1 MSGNSATGGFT
12 LLEALVALAIFTAV
26 GVALYGA
33 FNTNLIALGRVQDVS
48 RQLPAVH
55 NAMEYLVAINP
66 SQTPEGTVAL
76 GGFNVRW
83 QATLVEPA
91 RRTRDALDELG
102 SHAVGLYRV
111 EFVVHDGERRVG
123 SWRIRLVGHER
134 VVPLPPDLNVP
145 F

>member
-1 MSGNSATGGFT
+1 MPENPAAGFT
-12 LLEALVALAIFTAV
+12 LLEAVVALAIFTTV

-48 RQLPAVH
+48 RQLPTVH
-55 NAMEYLVAINP
+55 NAVEYLASVNP
-66 SQTPEGTVAL
+66 SQTPAGAVAL
-76 GGFNVRW
+76 DGFDVRW

-91 RRTRDALDELG
+91 RRTRNALGEPG
-102 SHAVGLYRV
+102 SYAIGLYHV

-123 SWRIRLVGHER
+123 SWSMRLVGHER
-134 VVPLPPDLNVP
+134 VVPLPPEPDVP